1 MAFDE
6 LKSSGITSKTP
17 QNILLGAGT
26 IHRGLTFTD
35 GKWNFEESLIGAT
48 SGGTK
53 ISIVPEFKD
62 IEVDGALVK
71 VKGLAVKI
79 GETATMETN
88 MVELTPEWI
97 KMAIVGQDGT
107 SDIEGYDVIESKRQ
121 LEEGDYIDNFGFVGK
136 TANGK
141 KDIIIIFESS
151 LCKSAFELE
160 GKNKEASVLKLTLEA
175 YAENQGIDLTIFLA
189 LLRKLD
195 FSRIQFEKNME
206 DYSGGQKKKVLLAAS
221 LCKQAHLY
229 IWDEPLN
236 FIDVFSRMQIEN
248 LILEF
253 QPTMLLVEH
262 DRIFVDKVATKSIK
276 LS

>member
-1 MAFDE
+1 MAYEE

-26 IHRGLTFTD
+26 IHKGLVLTD

-97 KMAIVGQDGT
+97 KMAIVGQDGV
-107 SDIEGYDVIESKRQ
+107 SEYEGYDVIESKRQ
-121 LEEGDYIDNFGFVGK
+121 IEEGDYIQNFSFVGK
-136 TANGK
+136 KMDGTPV
-141 KDIIIIFESS
+141 IIIFDYA
-151 LCKSAFELE
+151 LCTSGFEHE
-160 GKNKEASVLKLTLEA
+160 GKNKENGIFKATFEC
-175 YAENQGIDLTIFLA
+175 YAELSSEAD
-189 LLRKLD
+189 
-195 FSRIQFEKNME
+195 
-206 DYSGGQKKKVLLAAS
+206 
-221 LCKQAHLY
+221 
-229 IWDEPLN
+229 
-236 FIDVFSRMQIEN
+236 
-248 LILEF
+248 IL
-253 QPTMLLVEH
+253 PYHIYTPAVG
-262 DRIFVDKVATKSIK
+262 A
-276 LS
+276 